1 MTSKFSSTAA
11 ISITPTPDVSSSATF
26 GLAGNLSVE
35 TSAEGDEAFFVRTF
49 YPEFVNFNSTYGVAD
64 DSFLFG
70 GFPAFE
76 DNGTGGLAEKDWN
89 GQALSMDTLKAIMIE
104 VKPIQAFQGTAA
116 TGTLTFSSTKP
127 ANLDA
132 VLIGSKTYTF
142 KTSISVAND
151 VLIGTTHEESRLN
164 LLRAVSL
171 TGTIGT
177 DYGTG
182 TTINTDVLIPVISG
196 TFGLVFTAARTGV
209 AGNLIATTA
218 SPTTRISWAGGATT
232 LTGGEDV
239 TQPAV
244 ERTLGGSVKI
254 TLGSALLPGAGSSL
268 IYEVSTP
275 SLLTL
280 AVPAGWSPN
289 TNGSITVTFNSTG
302 PAPLT
307 DKDVNAVVTVALI
320 GSST

>member
-1 MTSKFSSTAA
+1 MTTKFSSTAA

-49 YPEFVNFNSTYGVAD
+49 YPEFVNYNATYGAAD

-116 TGTLTFSSTKP
+116 IGTLTFTSTRP
-127 ANLDA
+127 NNTDT
-132 VLIGSKTYTF
+132 VVVGSKTYTF
-142 KTSISVAND
+142 KTSISVANE
-151 VLIGTTHEESRLN
+151 VLIGATHEESRLN

-177 DYGTG
+177 HYGTG

-196 TFGLVFTAARTGV
+196 TYGLVFTAARTGA
-209 AGNLIATTA
+209 AGNLIATTET
-218 SPTTRISWAGGATT
+218 SPHLSWGAAT
-232 LTGGEDV
+232 LIGGEDV

-280 AVPAGWSPN
+280 AVPAGWTPDIG
-289 TNGSITVTFNSTG
+289 GSITVTFNSTE

>member
-1 MTSKFSSTAA
+1 MNTTFSTSTR

-49 YPEFVNFNSTYGVAD
+49 YPEFVNFDAGYSAAD

-104 VKPIQAFQGTAA
+104 VKPIQAYLGTAA
-116 TGTLTFSSTKP
+116 TGVLTFS
-127 ANLDA
+127 ANLDDNDT
-132 VLIGSKTYTF
+132 LTIGSRVYRF
-142 KTSISVAND
+142 KNTPAAIND
-151 VLIGTTHEESRLN
+151 IKIGTTKAASIVNLN
-164 LLRAVSL
+164 ATIDGSGTPGTEYY
-171 TGTIGT
+171 TGTLPHADVVI
-177 DYGTG
+177 TG
-182 TTINTDVLIPVISG
+182 IVADVVS
-196 TFGLVFTAARTGV
+196 FRAARTGA
-209 AGNLIATTA
+209 AGNLVTTTDSSA
-218 SPTTRISWAGGATT
+218 HLVWGATT
-232 LTGGEDV
+232 LIGGEDV

-244 ERTLGGSVKI
+244 DRTLEGSVKI
-254 TLGSALLPGAGSSL
+254 TLGSSLLPGSGSSL
-268 IYEVSTP
+268 IYEITTP
-275 SLLTL
+275 SLLTF
-280 AVPAGWSPN
+280 AVPAGWTPN
-289 TNGSITVTFNSTG
+289 ATGSITVTFQTDQ

>member
-1 MTSKFSSTAA
+1 MTTKFSSTTA
-11 ISITPTPDVSSSATF
+11 ISITPTSDVSSSATF

-49 YPEFVNFNSTYGVAD
+49 YPEFVNFDAGYSAAD

-104 VKPIQAFQGTAA
+104 VKPIQAYLGTAA
-116 TGTLTFSSTKP
+116 TGVLTFS
-127 ANLDA
+127 ANLDDNDT
-132 VLIGSKTYTF
+132 LTIGSRVYRF
-142 KTSISVAND
+142 KNTPAAINDIKIGGNKAASIVN
-151 VLIGTTHEESRLN
+151 LN
-164 LLRAVSL
+164 A
-171 TGTIGT
+171 TIA
-177 DYGTG
+177 GTG
-182 TTINTDVLIPVISG
+182 TPGTEYYIGTLPHADVVITGIVADVVS
-196 TFGLVFTAARTGV
+196 FRAARTGA
-209 AGNLIATTA
+209 AGNLVTTTDSSA
-218 SPTTRISWAGGATT
+218 HLVWGATT
-232 LTGGEDV
+232 LIGGEDV

-244 ERTLGGSVKI
+244 DRTLEGSVKI
-254 TLGSALLPGAGSSL
+254 TLGSSLLPGSGSSL
-268 IYEVSTP
+268 IYEITTP
-275 SLLTL
+275 SLLTF
-280 AVPAGWSPN
+280 AVPAGWTPN
-289 TNGSITVTFNSTG
+289 ATGSITVTFQTDQ

>member
-1 MTSKFSSTAA
+1 MTTKFSSTAA
-11 ISITPTPDVSSSATF
+11 ISITPTPDISSSATF

-49 YPEFVNFNSTYGVAD
+49 YPEFVNFDAGYSAAD

-104 VKPIQAFQGTAA
+104 VKPISAFQGTAA
-116 TGTLTFSSTKP
+116 TGVLEFKLHPVDDDTVTIGAITYRFKTVISAAYDVFLGANKAAAQT
-127 ANLDA
+127 NLDKA
-132 VLIGSKTYTF
+132 IDASGIAGTDYFTGTLRHP
-142 KTSISVAND
+142 
-151 VLIGTTHEESRLN
+151 LIGTS
-164 LLRAVSL
+164 
-171 TGTIGT
+171 
-177 DYGTG
+177 
-182 TTINTDVLIPVISG
+182 VISG
-196 TFGLVFTAARTGV
+196 DTIIVTAARTG
-209 AGNLIATTA
+209 ADGNLIATTA
-218 SPTTRISWAGGATT
+218 SAPTRTLWSATT

-244 ERTLGGSVKI
+244 ARTLEGSVKI
-254 TLGSALLPGAGSSL
+254 TLGSSLLPGSGSSL
-268 IYEVSTP
+268 IYEITTP
-275 SLLTL
+275 SLLTF
-280 AVPAGWSPN
+280 AVPAGWTPN
-289 TNGSITVTFNSTG
+289 ATGSITVTFQTNQL
-302 PAPLT
+302 APLT

>member
-11 ISITPTPDVSSSATF
+11 ITISPTPDVSSSATF

-49 YPEFVNFNSTYGVAD
+49 YPEFVNYAPGSGGD
-64 DSFLFG
+64 DSFKFG
-70 GFPAFE
+70 EFPGFSDYGDTTTPV
-76 DNGTGGLAEKDWN
+76 KDWN
-89 GQALSMDTLKAIMIE
+89 GNSLSIDTLKAIMIE
-104 VKPIQAFQGTAA
+104 VKPISAFQGTAA
-116 TGTLTFSSTKP
+116 TGVLTFTTHPTDGDTVLIGATTYTFRTSPSLAYDVVLGANKATAI

-132 VLIGSKTYTF
+132 AILANGSAPTNYNTG
-142 KTSISVAND
+142 TLANP
-151 VLIGTTHEESRLN
+151 LIGTS
-164 LLRAVSL
+164 
-171 TGTIGT
+171 
-177 DYGTG
+177 
-182 TTINTDVLIPVISG
+182 VISG
-196 TFGLVFTAARTGV
+196 DTIIVTAARTGTD
-209 AGNLIATTA
+209 GNLIATTVSDPLQIA
-218 SPTTRISWAGGATT
+218 WGAAT

-244 ERTLGGSVKI
+244 ARTLEGTVKI
-254 TLGSALLPGAGSSL
+254 TLASALLPGAGSSL

-275 SLLTL
+275 SLLTF
-280 AVPAGWSPN
+280 AVPAGWTPDAAGMIN
-289 TNGSITVTFNSTG
+289 VQFNSTG

>member
-1 MTSKFSSTAA
+1 MKTTFSTSTK
-11 ISITPTPDVSSSATF
+11 IGITPTEDVSSSATF

-49 YPEFVNFNSTYGVAD
+49 YPEFVNFDAGYSAAD

-104 VKPIQAFQGTAA
+104 VKPIQAYLGTAA
-116 TGTLTFSSTKP
+116 TGVLTFS
-127 ANLDA
+127 ANLDDNDT
-132 VLIGSKTYTF
+132 LTIGSRVYRF
-142 KTSISVAND
+142 KNTPAAIND
-151 VLIGTTHEESRLN
+151 IKIGTTKAASIVNLN
-164 LLRAVSL
+164 ATIDGSGTPGTEYY
-171 TGTIGT
+171 TGTLPHADVVI
-177 DYGTG
+177 TG
-182 TTINTDVLIPVISG
+182 IVADVVS
-196 TFGLVFTAARTGV
+196 FRAARTGA
-209 AGNLIATTA
+209 AGNLVTTTDSSA
-218 SPTTRISWAGGATT
+218 HLVWGATT
-232 LTGGEDV
+232 LIGGEDV

-244 ERTLGGSVKI
+244 DRTLEGSVKI
-254 TLGSALLPGAGSSL
+254 TLGSSLLPGSGSSL
-268 IYEVSTP
+268 IYEITTP
-275 SLLTL
+275 SLLTF
-280 AVPAGWSPN
+280 AVPAGWTPN
-289 TNGSITVTFNSTG
+289 ATGSITVTFQTDQ

>member
-1 MTSKFSSTAA
+1 MTTKFSSTTA
-11 ISITPTPDVSSSATF
+11 ISITPTSDVSSSATF

-49 YPEFVNFNSTYGVAD
+49 YPEFVNFDAGYSAAD

-104 VKPIQAFQGTAA
+104 VKPIQAYLGTAA
-116 TGTLTFSSTKP
+116 TGVLTFS
-127 ANLDA
+127 ANLDDNDT
-132 VLIGSKTYTF
+132 LTIGSRVYRF
-142 KTSISVAND
+142 KNTPAAIND
-151 VLIGTTHEESRLN
+151 IKIGTTKAASIVNLN
-164 LLRAVSL
+164 ATIDGSGTPGTEYY
-171 TGTIGT
+171 TGTLPHADVVI
-177 DYGTG
+177 TG
-182 TTINTDVLIPVISG
+182 IVADVVS
-196 TFGLVFTAARTGV
+196 FRAARTGA
-209 AGNLIATTA
+209 AGNLVTTTDSSA
-218 SPTTRISWAGGATT
+218 HLVWGATT
-232 LTGGEDV
+232 LIGGEDV

-244 ERTLGGSVKI
+244 DRTLEGSVKI
-254 TLGSALLPGAGSSL
+254 TLGSSLLPGSGSSL
-268 IYEVSTP
+268 IYEITTP
-275 SLLTL
+275 SLLTF
-280 AVPAGWSPN
+280 AVPAGWTPN
-289 TNGSITVTFNSTG
+289 ATGSITVTFQTDQ

>member
-1 MTSKFSSTAA
+1 MNTTFSTSTR
-11 ISITPTPDVSSSATF
+11 ISITPTSDVSSSATF

-35 TSAEGDEAFFVRTF
+35 TSAEGDGAFFVRTF

-116 TGTLTFSSTKP
+116 TGVLEFKLHPVDDDTVTIGAITYRFKITPNTAYDVFLGANKAAAQT
-127 ANLDA
+127 NLDKA
-132 VLIGSKTYTF
+132 IDAS
-142 KTSISVAND
+142 
-151 VLIGTTHEESRLN
+151 GTAGTHYF
-164 LLRAVSL
+164 
-171 TGTIGT
+171 TGTLRHP
-177 DYGTG
+177 
-182 TTINTDVLIPVISG
+182 LISTSVISG
-196 TFGLVFTAARTGV
+196 DTIIVTAARTGSD
-209 AGNLIATTA
+209 GNLIATTA
-218 SPTTRISWAGGATT
+218 SDITHTSWAAAT
-232 LTGGEDV
+232 LTGGLDV
-239 TQPAV
+239 AQPAIA
-244 ERTLGGSVKI
+244 RTLEGTVKI
-254 TLGSALLPGAGSSL
+254 TLASALLPGAGSSL

-280 AVPAGWSPN
+280 AVPSGWSPD

>member
-11 ISITPTPDVSSSATF
+11 ITISPTPDVSSSATF

-49 YPEFVNFNSTYGVAD
+49 YPEFVNYNATYGAAD

-116 TGTLTFSSTKP
+116 TGTLTFTASQPNDT
-127 ANLDA
+127 NT
-132 VLIGSKTYTF
+132 VVVGSKTYTF

-151 VLIGTTHEESRLN
+151 VLIGGSSTESRLN

-177 DYGTG
+177 HYGTG

-196 TFGLVFTAARTGV
+196 TYGLVFTAARTGA
-209 AGNLIATTA
+209 AGNLITTTET
-218 SPTTRISWAGGATT
+218 SPHLSWGATT

-280 AVPAGWSPN
+280 AVPAGWSPD